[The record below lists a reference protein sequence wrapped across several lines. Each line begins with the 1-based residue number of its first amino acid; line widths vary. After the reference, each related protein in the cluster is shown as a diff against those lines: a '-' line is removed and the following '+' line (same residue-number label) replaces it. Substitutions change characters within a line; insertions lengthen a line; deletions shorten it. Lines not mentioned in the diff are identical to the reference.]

1 MKLEGLRILEAELSA
16 TLSPERIT
24 VSVFYFFADNWHD
37 LVTEEV
43 CQPSIDASLSA
54 AKAASVAH
62 RATSSPEVWYYL
74 KVTECAV
81 CLTFKTPPKLDT
93 QRRYRKVVEKAQDAA
108 TNAYKV
114 SHNQLTLLLARSE
127 FRLRLCKSVEENGPA
142 DETSPEGQ
150 DGAVQKMV
158 AILALDIDH
167 FKQVNDTWGHLYGDQ
182 VLKAFGRR
190 LETAARRVKATAPRD
205 TVIELGH
212 PSGEEFLI
220 AISSTATREQFSDWA
235 NEFRKS
241 ISDTAL
247 PSDEEWQWLSTIDS
261 LTKLI
266 PPSLHERLVTASIG
280 LAFLG
285 SKALN
290 DATGDIVSSLLDRA
304 DTALYRAKAA
314 GRNQVIAYDEIL
326 ASHGR
331 VLEFESAN
339 GVAALD
345 IGSNVGVAIG
355 QEFNVYSPLFSGRTK
370 FSVSD
375 GRSKRTLGIY
385 PRVRAARIVVFD
397 SQPEISF
404 AYVATQ
410 PETSA
415 AIEAGSYLEAIP
427 AGSIGHL
434 LPSSSKYSV
443 AAGQVVLSNTISEV
457 NSYLAEASNSSLGP
471 YAVVLKFSR
480 EVEFLRKFG
489 SVALNAS
496 LAQLYREARTT
507 FHLAVHVELIDR
519 GAICVVGQD
528 DNYKEEI
535 LKEFTDR
542 LASDLPDLGL
552 LVGVFTESDRLES
565 KKEGQD
571 ELNSA
576 NALDFARFAASD
588 TGRKDD
594 EKVRNFNYS
603 VANNILQSLK
613 ESRALDTAEADC
625 EKLLALGLSS
635 GSIFNNAG
643 LIASA
648 LGKTQKA
655 MNFYAEA
662 ISKHP
667 SGLIFK
673 SNFGTA
679 AYKLGEIDAG
689 LKVLSELK
697 DENLEWLKKHH
708 AYGFVMYARLLAKA
722 KLSGSQLFDAERFEH
737 IAAQA
742 LAIEAHQGSANDVIH
757 KAQKHNPQ
765 VAVQT
770 NPV

>member
-16 TLSPERIT
+16 TLSLEGIT
-24 VSVFYFFADNWHD
+24 VKVFYFFADKWHD
-37 LVTEEV
+37 LVKEEE
-43 CQPSIDASLSA
+43 CKPGIYALLSA
-54 AKAASVAH
+54 AKGADVAH
-62 RATSSPEVWYYL
+62 HTPSSPDVWYYL
-74 KVTECAV
+74 NATECAV
-81 CLTFKTPPKLDT
+81 CLTFKTSPKLEK

-108 TNAYKV
+108 TNTYKV

-127 FRLRLCKSVEENGPA
+127 FRLRLSKSVEENDPA
-142 DETSPEGQ
+142 AETSPEGQ

-167 FKQVNDTWGHLYGDQ
+167 FKQVNDTRGHLYGDQ
-182 VLKAFGRR
+182 VLKAFARR
-190 LETAARRVKATAPRD
+190 LETVANRVKATAPRD

-266 PPSLHERLVTASIG
+266 PPPLHERLITTSIG

-285 SKALN
+285 SKTSS
-290 DATGDIVSSLLDRA
+290 DATGDIVSGLLDRA

-355 QEFNVYSPLFSGRTK
+355 QEFNVYSPLFSGKTK

-375 GRSKRTLGIY
+375 GRSKRTLGTY

-397 SQPEISF
+397 AQPEISF

-415 AIEAGSYLEAIP
+415 AIEAGSHLEAIP

-434 LPSSSKYSV
+434 LPSSSKYFV
-443 AAGQVVLSNTISEV
+443 AAGQVAVSNTILEV
-457 NSYLAEASNSSLGP
+457 NSYLADASNTGLEP
-471 YAVVLKFSR
+471 YAVVLRFSR

-489 SVALNAS
+489 SVALNAA

-507 FHLAVHVELIDR
+507 FHLAPHVELIDR
-519 GAICVVGQD
+519 GAICVVGKNESYIED
-528 DNYKEEI
+528 I
-535 LKEFTDR
+535 LNEFTDR
-542 LASDLPDLGL
+542 LASDLPELGL
-552 LVGVFTESDRLES
+552 LAGAFVESDRLDS
-565 KKEGQD
+565 IKEGQD
-571 ELNSA
+571 ALNSK

-588 TGRKDD
+588 AGRKNDTR
-594 EKVRNFNYS
+594 VRHFNYL
-603 VANNILQSLK
+603 VANNILRSLK

-625 EKLLALGLSS
+625 EKLLELGLSS

-648 LGKTQKA
+648 LGKTKKA
-655 MNFYAEA
+655 MNFYADA
-662 ISKHP
+662 ISKAP
-667 SGLIFK
+667 SNLIYK

-679 AYKLGEIDAG
+679 AYRLEEIDAG
-689 LKVLSELK
+689 LKALSDLK
-697 DENLEWLKKHH
+697 DKDLEWVKKHH
-708 AYGFVMYARLLAKA
+708 AYGFVTYARLLAKA
-722 KLSGSQLFDAERFEH
+722 KLSKSPLFDAERFDH

-742 LAIEAHQGSANDVIH
+742 LAIEAYQGTANDVIH
-757 KAQKHNPQ
+757 KAQM
-765 VAVQT
+765 A
-770 NPV
+770 

>member
-16 TLSPERIT
+16 TLSPDEIR
-24 VSVFYFFADNWHD
+24 VEVFYFFADSWHD
-37 LVTEEV
+37 LATTESCE
-43 CQPSIDASLSA
+43 PIIYAALNS
-54 AKAASVAH
+54 AKAASVAY
-62 RATSSPEVWYYL
+62 RAPNSTEVWYYL
-74 KVTECAV
+74 NDTECAV
-81 CLTFKTPPKLDT
+81 CLTFKTSPRLEK
-93 QRRYRKVVEKAQDAA
+93 QRRYRNIIEKAQDAA

-127 FRLRLCKSVEENGPA
+127 FRLRLCKSVEENGPDA
-142 DETSPEGQ
+142 DTLHEGQ

-182 VLKAFGRR
+182 VLKAFAKR
-190 LETAARRVKATAPRD
+190 LENTASRLKAASPKG
-205 TVIELGH
+205 TVIDLGH

-220 AISSTATREQFSDWA
+220 AVSSTATREQFSDWA

-247 PSDEEWQWLSTIDS
+247 PSDDEWQWLSTIDS
-261 LTKLI
+261 LSKLT
-266 PPSLHERLVTASIG
+266 PPPLHERLITTSIG

-290 DATGDIVSSLLDRA
+290 DETGDIVSGLLDKA

-331 VLEFESAN
+331 ILEFESAN

-355 QEFNVYSPLFSGRTK
+355 QEFNVYSPLFSGKTK

-397 SQPEISF
+397 TQPEISF

-410 PETSA
+410 AETNA
-415 AIEAGSYLEAIP
+415 AIEAGSHLEAIP

-434 LPSSSKYSV
+434 LPSSSKYTV
-443 AAGQVVLSNTISEV
+443 ATGQVALSHTVSEINSYISE
-457 NSYLAEASNSSLGP
+457 ASDERWEP

-496 LAQLYREARTT
+496 LAQLYREAHTE
-507 FHLAVHVELIDR
+507 FHLAAHVDLIDR
-519 GAICVVGQD
+519 GAICVVGK
-528 DNYKEEI
+528 NEHYNEER
-535 LKEFTDR
+535 LQEFIDR

-552 LVGVFTESDRLES
+552 LAGVFTEMDRS
-565 KKEGQD
+565 KSITDGQE
-571 ELNSA
+571 ELNSK

-588 TGRKDD
+588 VGRKDD
-594 EKVRNFNYS
+594 AKLRHFDYS
-603 VANNILQSLK
+603 VANNILTSLR

-625 EKLLALGLSS
+625 ERLLELGLSS
-635 GSIFNNAG
+635 GLIFNDAG

-648 LGKTQKA
+648 RGKPKKA
-655 MNFYAEA
+655 MDFYAKA
-662 ISKHP
+662 ISKTP
-667 SGLIFK
+667 SNLIFRG
-673 SNFGTA
+673 NFGTA
-679 AYKLGEIDAG
+679 AYRLGEIDIG
-689 LKVLSELK
+689 LKVLSEINVK
-697 DENLEWLKKHH
+697 SLERLKKYHE
-708 AYGFVMYARLLAKA
+708 YGFVTYARLLAAA
-722 KLSGSQLFDAERFEH
+722 KLSGSRLFDAERFEH
-737 IAAQA
+737 IAEQA
-742 LAIEAHQGSANDVIH
+742 LAIERYQGSANEVIY
-757 KAQKHNPQ
+757 KAQKHNP
-765 VAVQT
+765 
-770 NPV
+770 